1 MGRSLAGESARP
13 MLSAQ
18 SAKRASHRVSTYS
31 VGPSSVQS
39 DMTVHT
45 TASNDPRYTDIN
57 DLTNG
62 FARLESQ
69 RLQQQRYTPSAEKTE
84 SLSQLALQ
92 AKLERAL
99 GRRLT
104 GQDAVLRPKVR
115 SEKAVAVPEYSRTTS
130 APA

>member
-1 MGRSLAGESARP
+1 MGRSLASESGRP
-13 MLSAQ
+13 ILAAER
-18 SAKRASHRVSTYS
+18 AKRASHRVSTYS
-31 VGPSSVQS
+31 GAPSVQS
-39 DMTVHT
+39 DSTVH
-45 TASNDPRYTDIN
+45 SSGSDEGRYTDIH
-57 DLTNG
+57 DLSDG
-62 FARLESQ
+62 LARLEQ
-69 RLQQQRYTPSAEKTE
+69 KRLQQQRYVPSSEKTE

-115 SEKAVAVPEYSRTTS
+115 SEKPHVDYSRTTS